1 VIVNESLPA
10 KILLAIE
17 PKSLDLYRQCLL
29 KSDMGIY
36 SKIKVLDLTRV
47 ISGPSCTQ
55 VFADGGA
62 TVYKIENPDGGDDSR
77 HVPPFLGDESL
88 TYIGYNRGKKSV
100 AVDIT
105 KPEGSELIRQ
115 LAATC
120 DVVVENFK
128 AGNLKKYN
136 LDYNS
141 IQAVN
146 KNIVYCSISGYGQN
160 GPKSHLPAY
169 DFVMQGITGLM
180 DITGT
185 ADGTP
190 LRHGLLI
197 CDHVTGLHATMAI
210 SSALYYRS
218 VTGEGQFIDIS
229 MLDSALSIY
238 GHSALGYV
246 SVGNQQARTGN
257 TNTSISPSDLFYC
270 KDLPVTLMVG
280 NQNQFKKLCVEF
292 GRQDLIDN
300 PLYLTNRDR
309 VTNNQTLYQQL
320 AFEFAKFTRDE
331 IINKFEIL
339 GIPCGPVNNIEQVF
353 QDPQVI
359 HRKLV
364 IENGHQK
371 AIASPLRF
379 SKTPMTYR
387 PSPKLGEHTKEVLST
402 LGADLDKLKSNGVI

>member
-1 VIVNESLPA
+1 
-10 KILLAIE
+10 
-17 PKSLDLYRQCLL
+17 
-29 KSDMGIY
+29 MGIY
-36 SKIKVLDLTRV
+36 SNIKILDLTRV

-62 TVYKIENPDGGDDSR
+62 TVYKIENPNGGDDSR
-77 HVPPFLGDESL
+77 HVPPFFNNESL

-100 AVDIT
+100 TIDIT
-105 KPEGSELIRQ
+105 KSEGADLVRQ
-115 LAATC
+115 LAANC
-120 DVVVENFK
+120 DVVIENFK

-146 KNIVYCSISGYGQN
+146 KNVVYCSISGYGQD

-169 DFVMQGITGLM
+169 DFVMQGISGMM

-185 ADGTP
+185 TSGSP
-190 LRHGLLI
+190 LRHGLLV
-197 CDHVTGLHATMAI
+197 CDHMTGLHATMAI
-210 SSALYYRS
+210 SSALYHRAI
-218 VTGEGQFIDIS
+218 TGEGQFIDIS

-238 GHSALGYV
+238 GHTALGYV
-246 SVGNQQARTGN
+246 SVGNQQIRTGN

-270 KDLPVTLMVG
+270 KDFPITLMIG
-280 NQNQFKKLCVEF
+280 NQNQFKKLCTEF
-292 GRQDLIDN
+292 GRHDLLN
-300 PLYLTNRDR
+300 NQLYLTNRDR
-309 VTNNQTLYQQL
+309 VDNNQTLCQEL
-320 AFEFAKFTRDE
+320 AIEFAKFTRDE

-359 HRKLV
+359 YRKIV
-364 IENGHQK
+364 VENGHQK

-387 PSPKLGEHTKEVLST
+387 PSPKLGEHTEEVLGA